1 MNVHEH
7 QAKTLLAAYGVPVP
21 GGRVARTPKE
31 AGDTARALGGGR
43 WVVKAQV
50 HAGGRGKAGGVRTA
64 ESPAQVEQVTREL
77 LETRLVT
84 AQTGAEGVLV
94 RRVLVERAARADRE
108 LYVALVVDRA
118 AQRVALVGSAL
129 GGVEI
134 ERIADLAPEAIVR
147 EPIDP
152 AVGLEDLQC
161 RKVAAALGLTGPLL
175 AEAVPVL
182 RGLYRCF
189 VETDAL
195 QLEVNPLAVTE
206 KGGLLAL
213 DAKLSFDDNALFR
226 QPEVREL
233 RDLDEEDAK
242 EVDASEHD
250 LNYVALDGTVG
261 CIVNGA
267 GLAMATMDAI
277 ALHGGRPANFLD
289 VGGGASPEKIANA
302 FRIVLEDANVQTIL
316 VNVFAGINRCD
327 WVAEGV
333 VKATVDRQ
341 VYVPVVVR
349 LAGTNVE
356 EGRRILDESGLD
368 LVTREDLDQAAAAAV
383 ATVNGGRA

>member
-7 QAKTLLAAYGVPVP
+7 QAKSLLAARGVPVP

-31 AGDTARALGGGR
+31 AGDAARALGGGR

-64 ESPAQVEQVTREL
+64 GSPAEVEQVTREL

-84 AQTGAEGVLV
+84 AQTDAQGVLV
-94 RRVLVERAARADRE
+94 RRVLVERAAEVDRE
-108 LYVALVVDRA
+108 LYVAFVVDRG

-134 ERIADLAPEAIVR
+134 ERIADFAPEAIVR

-152 AVGLEDLQC
+152 AVGLQDFQC
-161 RKVAAALGLTGPLL
+161 RKVAAALGLAGPLL

-302 FRIVLEDANVQTIL
+302 FRIVLEDANVRTIL

-333 VKATVDRQ
+333 VKATVDRE
-341 VYVPVVVR
+341 VDVPVVVR

-368 LVTREDLDQAAAAAV
+368 LVTRDDLDQAAAAAV
-383 ATVNGGRA
+383 ATLNGGRA